1 MGVAT
6 AIAIAGIAVSAASA
20 GASFAAAA
28 KQRKLQK
35 EAQDQAA
42 AAMKEAKDRLNVNYF
57 DVLSINKEPYELQ
70 REAAL
75 AQGAQTVEAARE
87 SDRGA
92 GAGAG
97 RIQMAQNQMQAGI
110 RSSMGEDMQKLDKL
124 KVTEDA
130 RLAQMQ
136 AAINLEEVRGAQQAA
151 ADAQKAAAMANEQG
165 WEKVGKLGG
174 QITTTFGGMGGGGG
188 DATGAKSGGGASNV
202 VPNNNG
208 LAQNPPNNPQQN
220 QQLRPAYN
228 SQGFPMQQQSLY
240 SQNPFQ
246 INWLSPPTYQES
258 NN

>member
-1 MGVAT
+1 MAAITSAVITLGVAGAT
-6 AIAIAGIAVSAASA
+6 A
-20 GASFAAAA
+20 GASFAAAS

-92 GAGAG
+92 GAAAG
-97 RIQMAQNQMQAGI
+97 RIQMGQNQMQAGI
-110 RSSMGEDMQKLDKL
+110 RSQMGADMQQLDKL
-124 KVTEDA
+124 KASEDA

-151 ADAQKAAAMANEQG
+151 ADAQKAAAAATAQG
-165 WEKVGKLGG
+165 WEGVGKVGAAVTKLAPLFSKGG
-174 QITTTFGGMGGGGG
+174 KETTTTEEG
-188 DATGAKSGGGASNV
+188 ATAERPAVTPATAPGA
-202 VPNNNG
+202 NNG
-208 LAQNPPNNPQQN
+208 TSISIQQGGTSAAWNNPLQN
-220 QQLRPAYN
+220 Y
-228 SQGFPMQQQSLY
+228 SL
-240 SQNPFQ
+240 NPF
-246 INWLSPPTYQES
+246 LTES
-258 NN
+258 DRYNYTGVK

>member
-1 MGVAT
+1 MAAITSAVVTLAVAGAT
-6 AIAIAGIAVSAASA
+6 A
-20 GASFAAAA
+20 GASFAAAS

-92 GAGAG
+92 GAAAG
-97 RIQMAQNQMQAGI
+97 RIQMGQNQMQAGI
-110 RSSMGEDMQKLDKL
+110 RSSMGADMQQLDKL
-124 KVTEDA
+124 KASEDA

-151 ADAQKAAAMANEQG
+151 ADAQKAAAAATAQG
-165 WEKVGKLGG
+165 WEGVGKVGAAVTKLAPLFSKGG
-174 QITTTFGGMGGGGG
+174 KETVDETSGTPPSFTMDENQNRPITSPNFAPG
-188 DATGAKSGGGASNV
+188 TG
-202 VPNNNG
+202 NG
-208 LAQNPPNNPQQN
+208 TSININQNSSWNNP
-220 QQLRPAYN
+220 L
-228 SQGFPMQQQSLY
+228 
-240 SQNPFQ
+240 NPFLTQ
-246 INWLSPPTYQES
+246 PQ
-258 NN
+258 

>member
-1 MGVAT
+1 MAAITSAVVTLAVAGAT
-6 AIAIAGIAVSAASA
+6 A

-92 GAGAG
+92 GAAAG
-97 RIQMAQNQMQAGI
+97 RIQMGQNQMQAGI
-110 RSSMGEDMQKLDKL
+110 RSQMGADMQQLDKL
-124 KVTEDA
+124 KASEDA

-151 ADAQKAAAMANEQG
+151 ADAQKAAAMATAQG
-165 WEKVGKLGG
+165 WEGIGKVGAAVTKAAPL
-174 QITTTFGGMGGGGG
+174 FSKGGGGAASAAA
-188 DATGAKSGGGASNV
+188 ATEDPATAERPAITPSTVNIQQGGTSA
-202 VPNNNG
+202 
-208 LAQNPPNNPQQN
+208 AWNNPLSN
-220 QQLRPAYN
+220 
-228 SQGFPMQQQSLY
+228 Y
-240 SQNPFQ
+240 SQNPFAFQ
-246 INWLSPPTYQES
+246 PNWLSQPTYQEDKH
-258 NN
+258 

>member
-1 MGVAT
+1 MAAITSAVITLGVA
-6 AIAIAGIAVSAASA
+6 SATA
-20 GASFAAAA
+20 GASFAAAS

-57 DVLSINKEPYELQ
+57 DALSVNKEPYELQ

-92 GAGAG
+92 GAAAG
-97 RIQMAQNQMQAGI
+97 RIQMGQNQMQAGI
-110 RSSMGEDMQKLDKL
+110 RSSMGADMQQLDKL
-124 KVTEDA
+124 KASEDS

-151 ADAQKAAAMANEQG
+151 ADAARAAAVATAQG
-165 WEKVGKLGG
+165 WEGIGKVGGAVVRLAPL
-174 QITTTFGGMGGGGG
+174 MSGG
-188 DATGAKSGGGASNV
+188 DGTAGDIAKIAEESTVKSNS
-202 VPNNNG
+202 G
-208 LAQNPPNNPQQN
+208 LAQSPSNNPQQN
-220 QQLRPAYN
+220 QQLNPLFN
-228 SQGFPMQQQSLY
+228 SQGFPQQQFY

-246 INWLSPPTYQES
+246 PNWLSPPTYQEGK
-258 NN
+258 N